1 MLVKIRGFTLI
12 ELLIVVAIIGILS
25 AIAYPAYT
33 NSMYKSRRSDAITK
47 LLEIHL
53 AQERYR
59 ANNSSYATL
68 TTLGG
73 ATPTRYT
80 QTKDQYYTLTEVAA
94 TATSYQ
100 VKATIDTSKAQKDD
114 TCNNFV
120 VDQNGPNYG
129 AGFASQSCWG
139 Q

>member
-59 ANNSSYATL
+59 ANNSAYATL
-68 TTLGG
+68 ATLNLTTTNKG
-73 ATPTRYT
+73 
-80 QTKDQYYTLTEVAA
+80 YYTLSNSEVPD
-94 TATSYQ
+94 SDSFQ
-100 VKATIDTSKAQKDD
+100 VKAIIDTSKAQKDD

-120 VDQNGPNYG
+120 VDHNGPNYG